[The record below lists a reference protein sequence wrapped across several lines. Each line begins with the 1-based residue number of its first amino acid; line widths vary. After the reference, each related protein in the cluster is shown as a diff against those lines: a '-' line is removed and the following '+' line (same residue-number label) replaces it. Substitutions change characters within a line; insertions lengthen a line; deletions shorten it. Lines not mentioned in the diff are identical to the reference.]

1 MFSILWSS
9 YVLQLKLVNP
19 TESRLE
25 HLITQMKWRL
35 EEGEGE
41 AIYEIGVE
49 DNGLLMGLSK
59 TDLDASMESL
69 ETMALRL
76 AYKF

>member
-1 MFSILWSS
+1 
-9 YVLQLKLVNP
+9 
-19 TESRLE
+19 
-25 HLITQMKWRL
+25 MKWRL

-49 DNGLLMGLSK
+49 DNGLLMGPSK

>member
-1 MFSILWSS
+1 
-9 YVLQLKLVNP
+9 
-19 TESRLE
+19 
-25 HLITQMKWRL
+25 
-35 EEGEGE
+35 
-41 AIYEIGVE
+41 
-49 DNGLLMGLSK
+49 MGLSK

>member
-1 MFSILWSS
+1 M
-9 YVLQLKLVNP
+9 NP

-76 AYKF
+76 V

>member
-1 MFSILWSS
+1 M
-9 YVLQLKLVNP
+9 NP

-69 ETMALRL
+69 QTMALRL
-76 AYKF
+76 V

>member
-1 MFSILWSS
+1 M
-9 YVLQLKLVNP
+9 NP

-49 DNGLLMGLSK
+49 DNGLLAGLTK
-59 TDLDASMESL
+59 PELDKSMETL
-69 ETMALRL
+69 QTMALRL
-76 AYKF
+76 ESLKSTENIYR

>member
-1 MFSILWSS
+1 M
-9 YVLQLKLVNP
+9 NP

>member
-1 MFSILWSS
+1 M
-9 YVLQLKLVNP
+9 NP
-19 TESRLE
+19 TDSRLE

-76 AYKF
+76 V

>member
-1 MFSILWSS
+1 M
-9 YVLQLKLVNP
+9 NP

-59 TDLDASMESL
+59 TDLDASMESVQ
-69 ETMALRL
+69 TMALRL
-76 AYKF
+76 VFYKS

>member
-1 MFSILWSS
+1 MFSFLWSS